1 MKGRRHRRSGSVTRR
16 PSGVVWG
23 LPPYDSGHDWLP
35 RFHRRDTPPAP
46 IQFWGAELRAPK
58 GFTDGTH
65 RVCAPEETLERVQ
78 PLLAVAG
85 ITRIA
90 DVTGLDRIGIPT
102 VLAMR
107 PNAPTLANSAGKGF
121 TLAAAKVS
129 AVMEGIELHYA
140 EAYDPPETGDSRW
153 IHLSA
158 PAGYAGAAHGLRLTA
173 TLDELAA
180 EGLACSPE
188 HLPLGRHN
196 LFRPDLPEDW
206 VIGFDL
212 IAQKPL
218 AVPFASVSMV
228 PGHRRPNPR
237 LSFQGGSNGLASG
250 NAFLEAVSYGLAEV
264 IERDAVTCTKLR
276 RGGAIESGPAIDL
289 DSVGSENVGALVA
302 RLQRAGVRPV
312 VFDCTVDTGVPTY
325 TAHLFD
331 ERLPSTGVY
340 RGYGGHLDP
349 EIAITRALTEA
360 VQGRSV
366 YIAGTRDDLFTLEHR
381 RLRQRGDDLE
391 IDPSTIR
398 LSRDA
403 SLPPSLA
410 AETFE
415 EDCHTLLGAVQA
427 VGLEHVVVVDLAP
440 ADPGISVVRVIVPG
454 LEGYSSFAQWTTGPR
469 GRAILDERVA
479 RRMSEGP
486 Q

>member
-1 MKGRRHRRSGSVTRR
+1 MTAA
-16 PSGVVWG
+16 
-23 LPPYDSGHDWLP
+23 LDSSIGTL
-35 RFHRRDTPPAP
+35 PPAP
-46 IQFWGAELRAPK
+46 IHFLGAEHRAPK
-58 GFTDGTH
+58 GFRDGTH
-65 RVCAPEETLERVQ
+65 RVCSPEETLERVQ

-107 PNAPTLANSAGKGF
+107 PNAPTLANAAGKGF
-121 TLAAAKVS
+121 TLAAATVS

-140 EAYDPPETGDSRW
+140 EAYDPPEGGDG
-153 IHLSA
+153 IGIDVSA
-158 PAGYAGAAHGLRLTA
+158 AAGYVQAGHGRRLTA

-180 EGLACSPE
+180 EGLACTPE
-188 HLPLGRHN
+188 HLPFSRHN

-212 IAQKPL
+212 IGQQPL

-250 NAFLEAVSYGLAEV
+250 NVFLEAVCSGLAEV

-289 DSVGSENVGALVA
+289 DRFESDNVRALIA
-302 RLQRAGVRPV
+302 RLQQAGVRPV

-325 TAHLFD
+325 TAFLFD

-349 EIAITRALTEA
+349 EIAIIRALTEA
-360 VQGRSV
+360 VQGRSI

-381 RLRQRGDDLE
+381 RLRRRGDDRGV
-391 IDPSTIR
+391 DPSTIP
-398 LSRDA
+398 LTRDGC
-403 SLPPSLA
+403 LPPSLA

-415 EDCHTLLGAVQA
+415 EDCRTLVAAVQA

-440 ADPGISVVRVIVPG
+440 ADLQISVVRVIVPG
-454 LEGYSSFAQWTTGPR
+454 LEGYSSLVQWTTGPR
-469 GRAILDERVA
+469 GRTIVDERVG
-479 RRMSEGP
+479 RQMSEDLP
-486 Q
+486 